1 VSNGFTDADDA
12 LLSELGIEVEPDK
25 KSSRTARDERIIA
38 GFEDIQRFV
47 EQHGR
52 APQHG
57 EGPDIFERLYAVRLD
72 RLRELEDCRRLLEPL
87 DHQGLLG
94 STELTPADAPA
105 DISDDELL
113 AQLGV
118 DANATDSITEL
129 RHVRS
134 AADKRAAEEIANRER
149 CEDFDRFKPLFA
161 QVQQEIESGVRQTR
175 PFELKAEIRPGSW
188 FVVGGQKAYVAA
200 ADETFT
206 NAQGKSDARLRVIFD
221 NGTESNLL
229 MRSLQRALNKDE
241 AGRRITD
248 PVAGPLFSGQ
258 QADDDQASGTI
269 YVLRSKSDHPAV
281 AANRDL
287 VHKIGVTNMDVAQ
300 RIAGARLQP
309 TFLMADVE
317 IVASYKLYNIGRAKL
332 ENLIHRIFEP
342 ARLDIEIKDRF
353 GNPVVPREWFLVPLF
368 VIDEAVERIRDGT
381 ITRCVYD
388 PKAAALTSAGTLS
401 RRGENPPDDKGLSS
415 INGV

>member
-1 VSNGFTDADDA
+1 VPKGFTDEDDA
-12 LLSELGIEVEPDK
+12 LLTELGVEAEPK
-25 KSSRTARDERIIA
+25 KASGRTPREERIIA
-38 GFEDIQRFV
+38 GFEEIQRFV

-52 APQHG
+52 PPQHG
-57 EGPDIFERLYAVRLD
+57 EDRDIFERLYAVRLD
-72 RLRELEDCRRLLEPL
+72 RLRELADCRAIIEPL
-87 DHQGLLG
+87 DSQGLLAG
-94 STELTPADAPA
+94 EQFAPVGVPD
-105 DISDDELL
+105 DIDDDELL

-118 DANATDSITEL
+118 EGAAAGDITEL

-134 AADKRAAEEIANRER
+134 AEEKRAAEEIANRQR
-149 CEDFDRFKPLFA
+149 CEDFDKFKPLFA
-161 QVQQEIESGVRQTR
+161 QVQADIENGIRQTR
-175 PFELKAEIRPGSW
+175 PFELKAEIQPGSW
-188 FVVGGQKAYVAA
+188 FIVGGQKAYVAEA
-200 ADETFT
+200 GETFT

-248 PVAGPLFSGQ
+248 PVAGPLFSGS
-258 QADDDQASGTI
+258 QAEDDQASGTI
-269 YVLRSKSDHPAV
+269 YVLRSKSDHPIV

-317 IVASYKLYNIGRAKL
+317 IVATYKLYNLGRTKL
-332 ENLIHRIFEP
+332 ENLIHRIFGP

-353 GNPVVPREWFLVPLF
+353 GNPIVPREWFLVPLF
-368 VIDEAVERIRDGT
+368 AINEAVEKIKDGT
-381 ITRCVYD
+381 ITGYAYD
-388 PKAAALTSAGTLS
+388 PKTASLKPGS
-401 RRGENPPDDKGLSS
+401 RWR
-415 INGV
+415 I